1 MIERQ
6 PGVVPACALA
16 VALIAVSGC
25 DGVQQALAAETVSD
39 AARLHIPHGEA
50 LHQSISQDGSQ
61 YSITTHEY
69 PSGLVRVLR
78 WTAGSGPVFRRLPEP
93 ARVFIVEGSLQASDA
108 EGAFTLVPG
117 DAAILSSATLQND
130 APVGDTVILE
140 FVFENDPAAAEH
152 AVMKG
157 ESVGWVEI
165 AQWYDAEGQP
175 VSTRDQA
182 VIAAAPDDTARL
194 AMRHFPL
201 NDVAMRQATLQAGSV
216 TIPGI
221 ARSDVLLYVVRG
233 RMRRFEDEHVF
244 EVSAGDSIRE
254 AQGGSGYWE
263 VFEDAEV
270 VATDAPAA
278 R

>member
-1 MIERQ
+1 M
-6 PGVVPACALA
+6 P
-16 VALIAVSGC
+16 
-25 DGVQQALAAETVSD
+25 
-39 AARLHIPHGEA
+39 RLC
-50 LHQSISQDGSQ
+50 
-61 YSITTHEY
+61 TKHEY
-69 PSGLVRVLR
+69 PFGLVRVLR

-117 DAAILSSATLQND
+117 DAAILSSTTLQND

-140 FVFENDPAAAEH
+140 FVFDNDPAAAEH

-175 VSTRDQA
+175 VSTRD
-182 VIAAAPDDTARL
+182 
-194 AMRHFPL
+194 
-201 NDVAMRQATLQAGSV
+201 QAGSV